1 MKHALLPGGVCDV
14 REKSGVKVKQM
25 QLVNS
30 APWILQKYECTNSLK
45 RHAFII
51 KLVSSLINL

>member
-1 MKHALLPGGVCDV
+1 MKHSLLPAGVCE
-14 REKSGVKVKQM
+14 REKSGVKEKQM

-30 APWILQKYECTNSLK
+30 ALWILQKYECTNSLK
-45 RHAFII
+45 RHAFIS